1 MAVDI
6 GPRIGIDGEKEF
18 RKQLQNINQQL
29 RTLGS
34 EMKAVTSAFDDGDR
48 SEEALAAQTGVLNR
62 QIDAQRQ
69 KLSQLQ
75 QGLDAA
81 ADKFGET
88 DTRTLKWRQA
98 VNEATATLNKME
110 SQLKSSTD
118 EVDDLGEAASDA
130 GGRLDAFSVT
140 LGNLASS
147 AIQAAVSA
155 VADLVSSL
163 WNLDEATE
171 DFRKAQGRVNTA
183 FESAGY
189 GPEAAEQA
197 YREFYK
203 ILGDTDTA
211 AEASQLLAK
220 LADDEADLATWT
232 EIAAG
237 VSGTFGDSLPIEGLI
252 EASNETAKVGQ
263 VTGVLADALNWAG
276 ISEDEFNAKLEAC
289 RTESERNDLIMSTLS
304 ETYDEAA
311 DAFHRN
317 SAGLERSRDATFSM
331 NSAAA
336 DLGAVIS
343 QVKTE
348 VLTELTPALT
358 DLSAAFGA
366 VLQGDP
372 QGGQAMADAIQG
384 LIQTVSGMLPEVLDA
399 GVQIV
404 GALASGIL
412 QSLPTLA
419 QSVVDLV
426 PQVVEVLRDSS
437 EALLS
442 AGTDL
447 LLQLTDGIV
456 QAIPELIEAIP
467 QIISDFVDFI
477 EENLPQIAHAGGEML
492 GKLVAGLLGG
502 IPDLMDS
509 LPEIVAAIVNGL
521 LDLQGSILEAGA
533 DIVRGLVDGI
543 VSMGAWLKEQIT
555 EFCSNVLNGFLD
567 FFGIRSP
574 STVMRDEVG
583 EMLGQ
588 GVAEGLDDSVT
599 YVEQAADRI
608 GQAVSDKILETQ
620 EALEQE
626 QEDLVK
632 ESLDA
637 QLEALEE
644 FSDAYE
650 DALEDLRSRQQSM
663 ADKLSDY
670 GDLFSWV
677 ETNSADV
684 LELGD
689 LQEQIDAINDYSAAL
704 EALKARGAS
713 ESLMEEIVGLNI
725 DDATAYTNKLLEMT
739 DDEYSS
745 YMQLWEEKQR
755 AAANIARSFYADE
768 LRGLE
773 EEFVDQLPEALSSL
787 KGELE
792 QLGSNCA
799 LGLADGFR
807 SEAQAIEAA
816 FVSTTENALTA
827 AEQAMGVHSPSTV
840 WAGFGRNLALG
851 LDNGFTSAMEAVSAR
866 MTRAIPT
873 PTVDS
878 INNAVAQGVNGI
890 SAINSGVQFPRE
902 IVLTLENG
910 QEIARW
916 LLPYS
921 RAAARANPEVGT
933 A

>member
-1 MAVDI
+1 MPVDI

-18 RKQLQNINQQL
+18 RQQLQNINQQL

-62 QIDAQRQ
+62 QIDAQKQ
-69 KLSQLQ
+69 KLAQLER
-75 QGLDAA
+75 GLDAA
-81 ADKFGET
+81 TQKFGSA
-88 DTRTLKWRQA
+88 DTRTLRWAQA
-98 VNEATATLNKME
+98 VNDARADLNRLE
-110 SQLKSSTD
+110 SQLKSTTG
-118 EVDDLGEAASDA
+118 EVDDLGNSMDDASKSTGGLSDAVGDLIGKA
-130 GGRLDAFSVT
+130 GGRLAKAFAVGAIVNGIKELTSSMIGLVDAT
-140 LGNLASS
+140 MEYRRIMAS
-147 AIQAAVSA
+147 
-155 VADLVSSL
+155 LEVSSQ
-163 WNLDEATE
+163 
-171 DFRKAQGRVNTA
+171 K
-183 FESAGY
+183 AGY
-189 GPEAAEQA
+189 TALQTEQT
-197 YREFYK
+197 YRQLYA
-203 ILGDTDTA
+203 ILGDNQTA
-211 AEASQLLAK
+211 ATATSNLQALGLAQSQLTLLTDA
-220 LADDEADLATWT
+220 AIGAWATY
-232 EIAAG
+232 
-237 VSGTFGDSLPIEGLI
+237 GDSIPIDSLAESI
-252 EASNETAKVGQ
+252 NETIRAGQ
-263 VTGVLADALNWAG
+263 VTGTFADVLNWGAKEGETFGVTMRENTEANKEWNESVADAETAEDFFNLALQECETQADRTNLVLQLMTDQGLAGAAEAWRALNPEITNTNEAQADFEAAQARLGEELSPFKDALTGLATAGFNFLADAV
-276 ISEDEFNAKLEAC
+276 
-289 RTESERNDLIMSTLS
+289 
-304 ETYDEAA
+304 A
-311 DAFHRN
+311 DAK
-317 SAGLERSRDATFSM
+317 DAM
-331 NSAAA
+331 
-336 DLGAVIS
+336 
-343 QVKTE
+343 K
-348 VLTELTPALT
+348 ELNDWWETT
-358 DLSAAFGA
+358 K
-366 VLQGDP
+366 
-372 QGGQAMADAIQG
+372 
-384 LIQTVSGMLPEVLDA
+384 
-399 GVQIV
+399 
-404 GALASGIL
+404 ASL
-412 QSLPTLA
+412 M
-419 QSVVDLV
+419 
-426 PQVVEVLRDSS
+426 
-437 EALLS
+437 
-442 AGTDL
+442 DL
-447 LLQLTDGIV
+447 LGIEPPAKAIKNYADGV
-456 QAIPELIEAIP
+456 KSAVKHE
-467 QIISDFVDFI
+467 F
-477 EENLPQIAHAGGEML
+477 
-492 GKLVAGLLGG
+492 
-502 IPDLMDS
+502 
-509 LPEIVAAIVNGL
+509 EIN
-521 LDLQGSILEAGA
+521 
-533 DIVRGLVDGI
+533 
-543 VSMGAWLKEQIT
+543 
-555 EFCSNVLNGFLD
+555 
-567 FFGIRSP
+567 SP
-574 STVMRDEVG
+574 SRWMEEEVG
-583 EMLGQ
+583 VPLGQ

-608 GQAVSDKILETQ
+608 GQTVSDKILETQ
-620 EALEQE
+620 EALERE

-670 GDLFSWV
+670 GDLFSWA

-773 EEFVDQLPEALSSL
+773 EEFVDQLSEALSSL